1 MEAGRRVDLDRSD
14 VGARPAPDVT
24 IDKAH
29 IEGLLRV
36 SRQVFEACT
45 HDNGA
50 VVAAP
55 SHASYYPMHAKDYGF
70 VWPRDVLFTLRAARH
85 TGLELAP
92 AFFAWL
98 RQAESWQDTGL
109 FHKKYMVDG
118 KMARRR
124 WQPDQTAAV
133 LTMVRDFAERETVSA
148 ATHDLLVRT
157 ADALVSHWT
166 GRSLDVPVQ
175 ELWEQ
180 RIAFPDLEQNFAYT
194 LASMVRGLLDAHE
207 VAPTRRWRDV
217 ALEMQDV
224 FDRSWPNEFGRMA
237 GYLRDDRTDAS
248 LLALGF
254 PFRAVTSDDERF
266 VRTVDTIRD
275 RLWIDGGLHRFEHD
289 EYDGWL
295 APDGTPRNLGGGH
308 WPLLGFWLAITL
320 HEMGRRTDARRV
332 YVAMVET
339 ADANGHFPEQV
350 FPNSTAQGVRPLA
363 WSHAMFVLATD
374 RLEILPTRT
383 RSSHP

>member
-1 MEAGRRVDLDRSD
+1 MSLDRTRKGVSPAAGESID
-14 VGARPAPDVT
+14 VH
-24 IDKAH
+24 H
-29 IEGLLRV
+29 IEGLLLA
-36 SRQVFEACT
+36 SRQVFADCT

-55 SHASYYPMHAKDYGF
+55 SHAPYYPNHGKDYGF
-70 VWPRDVLFTLRAARH
+70 VWPRDVMFTLRAARR

-92 AFFAWL
+92 GFFAWL
-98 RQAESWQDTGL
+98 RQAESWQETGL

-133 LTMVRDFAERETVSA
+133 LTMIRDYAEQGRVSQSIR
-148 ATHDLLVRT
+148 DLLVRT
-157 ADALVSHWT
+157 ADALAGRWN

-207 VAPTRRWRDV
+207 VEPTVRWRDV
-217 ALEMQDV
+217 ALGMQDV
-224 FDRSWPNEFGRMA
+224 IDGSWQNEFGRMA
-237 GYLRDDRTDAS
+237 GCLRDDRTDAS
-248 LLALGF
+248 LLGLGF
-254 PFRAVTSDDERF
+254 PFHAVAFDDERF
-266 VRTVDTIRD
+266 VRTVDTIMA
-275 RLWIDGGLHRFEHD
+275 RLWIGGGLHRFEQD

-295 APDGTPRNLGGGH
+295 APDGTPRNLGAGH

-320 HEMGRRTDARRV
+320 HEMGRMADARRV
-332 YVAMVET
+332 YVAMVGT
-339 ADANGHFPEQV
+339 ADANGFFPEQV
-350 FPNSTAQGVRPLA
+350 FSNSTAQGVRPLA

-374 RLEILPTRT
+374 VLSILPARAISLDA
-383 RSSHP
+383 RPAG